1 MNGIKKELTLLKA
14 GINCFFKP
22 RLIMGCNVKLRH
34 NNGDFFMT
42 SRFFTAAMIGW
53 VLSSFSLYGE
63 SLFKVVVLGCNGG
76 PKDTN
81 ISGYLIA
88 PKEANEFVA
97 LDAGSLLEGI
107 YVANEKNSFQEIKI
121 FPGSDLN
128 FEIEILRNHIKGYL
142 ISHAHLEHVAG
153 LVICSNLDTNK
164 PIYGIDSTIDFMR
177 DYLFNW
183 KIWPNFASEGTRPLN
198 QYQYTRFNLG
208 EKTPLQGTNMTVE
221 PHILSHHGSYESTAF
236 IVESSGAYVV
246 YFGDTSP
253 DALEKEKNIEKV
265 WKKVAPLIREGR
277 LHGILLECSYTNEV
291 PDNELYGHLN
301 PKYMMQELEKLAYI
315 VDPTQPESALLK
327 VKVIVTHI
335 KDSCY
340 RGGSPKQV
348 IQDELNSLNKLN
360 IQFVFPEQG
369 QKIEL

>member
-1 MNGIKKELTLLKA
+1 MN
-14 GINCFFKP
+14 
-22 RLIMGCNVKLRH
+22 
-34 NNGDFFMT
+34 
-42 SRFFTAAMIGW
+42 RFFTAAMIGL

-63 SLFKVVVLGCNGG
+63 SVFKVVVLGCNGG

-107 YVANEKNSFQEIKI
+107 YIANEKNSFNEIKI
-121 FPGSDLN
+121 CPGSDLN
-128 FEIEILRNHIKGYL
+128 FEIEILQNHIKGYL

-153 LVICSNLDTNK
+153 LVICSNSDSKK
-164 PIYGIDSTIDFMR
+164 PIYGIDSTIDFIR

-183 KIWPNFASEGTRPLN
+183 KIWPNFGSEGVRPLN
-198 QYQYTRFNLG
+198 QYQYTRLNLG
-208 EKTPLQGTNMTVE
+208 EKIPIQGTTMTVE
-221 PHILSHHGSYESTAF
+221 PHILSHHGSYQCTAF
-236 IVESSGAYVV
+236 IVESSGSCAL

-253 DALEKEKNIEKV
+253 DILEKEKNIEKV
-265 WKKVAPLIREGR
+265 WKKVAPLIREGK
-277 LHGILLECSYTNEV
+277 LHGIFLECSYSNQI

-301 PKYMMQELEKLAYI
+301 SKHMMHELEKLAYI
-315 VDPTQPESALLK
+315 VDPIEPETALLR

-340 RGGSPKQV
+340 RGIFPKKV
-348 IQDELNSLNKLN
+348 IQDELNSLNKFN

-369 QKIEL
+369 QKIEI